1 MDKYT
6 KVVLSIIAAALMLL
20 AVQNLTTP
28 ARASG
33 GSCGSVSY
41 DPCYVKVV

>member
-6 KVVLSIIAAALMLL
+6 KGVLSIIAAALMLL

-28 ARASG
+28 AQAGG
-33 GSCGSVSY
+33 GSCGDASY
-41 DPCYVKVV
+41 NPCYVKVV